1 MTTIPKQ
8 SNSTTNGS
16 EKDSATETWNRVTIE
31 QIITEIQSVCTLPES
46 LIKVVLA
53 VCLSVKLNLPSSLW
67 LMVIGVPSS
76 AKTDLV
82 NFLRSS
88 DLVYFVDTLTQ
99 NPFASGYVA
108 PEGQK
113 SYDMLSELN
122 NKCFVVKDYTTIFS
136 LNSETVK
143 KLLGELV
150 SIYDGQFKKFSPT
163 RGLKEY
169 ITNFSHIG
177 CITPTALNRHA
188 QYMNIIGARF
198 LFYRMSKLNAE
209 DRKKGFEIAWHE
221 DRKNSLKEIEKLVCE
236 FLNQIVSKL
245 EAEENIEIDFTDE
258 EIKASLEQ
266 LAIFTSKSRGIV
278 ITEEQTFK
286 NDEDKTVTYHEVV
299 DWQVEEPWRAF
310 QQLKGLAIALA
321 IINQTNKISKEEI
334 SILEKIVLSSMP
346 VQRAETLECFKNEK
360 VLTSKQLSLLT
371 KKSQRTCQRLLKEL
385 QFLDIIESSDPDGMI
400 AKEYRI
406 KGQYANFFQPTPS
419 NSVSRLEKDLESNP
433 REKIRS
439 LLGQNFKLISDTD
452 LNLYLKN
459 AEKWLMDNI
468 NQSQTDEYYF
478 IHTIWEKISQEV
490 QRRKKETDKPN
501 ESTEPDQKTIREI
514 FSH

>member
-1 MTTIPKQ
+1 MNNNNNT
-8 SNSTTNGS
+8 
-16 EKDSATETWNRVTIE
+16 ATKTWNPLSINDVVSA
-31 QIITEIQSVCTLPES
+31 IQTVCTLPES
-46 LIKVVLA
+46 LVKIVIA

-88 DLVYFVDTLTQ
+88 GLVYFVDTLTQ

-113 SYDMLSELN
+113 TYDMLPELN
-122 NKCFVVKDYTTIFS
+122 NKCFIVKDYTTIFS

-177 CITPTALNRHA
+177 CITPTALNRHT
-188 QYMNIIGARF
+188 QYMNIIGPRF
-198 LFYRMSKLNAE
+198 LFYRIPKLNAE

-221 DRKNSLKEIEKLVCE
+221 DRKNSLKEIEKLVGG
-236 FLNQIVSKL
+236 FLNQIVNKL
-245 EAEENIEIDFTDE
+245 ETEENIEIDFTDE
-258 EIKASLEQ
+258 NIKANLEQ

-278 ITEEQTFK
+278 ITQEQTFK
-286 NDEDKTVTYHEVV
+286 DDEDKTVTYSEVI

-321 IINQTNKISKEEI
+321 LVNQTNNISYEDI
-334 SILEKIVLSSMP
+334 AILEKIVLSSMP
-346 VQRAETLECFKNEK
+346 VQRAEVLECFKSEK

-385 QFLDIIESSDPDGMI
+385 QFLDIVESSDPEGAI
-400 AKEYRI
+400 AKEYSI
-406 KGQYANFFQPTPS
+406 KGQYANFFHPTPS
-419 NSVSRLEKDLESNP
+419 NSVSRLEEELESNP
-433 REKIRS
+433 KEKIRS
-439 LLGQNFKLISDTD
+439 LFVHDLKLVSDKD
-452 LNLYLKN
+452 LNLYLKA
-459 AEKWLMDNI
+459 AEKWLTDNI
-468 NQSQTDEYYF
+468 NQSQTDEYDF
-478 IHTIWEKISQEV
+478 IHSVWDKISKENKKRETEV
-490 QRRKKETDKPN
+490 NNPN
-501 ESTEPDQKTIREI
+501 EFTESDQRLINKL
-514 FSH
+514 FNS